1 MLNAFA
7 CTILAVVC
15 IFYARGQEGGD
26 LNGFKYAAVETLF
39 YDDDQVDIRGIS
51 AMTRQRLII
60 LGLRVVANN
69 EESWPPELKDT
80 PCLLID
86 FRITAK
92 DRSLGRQKVVI
103 DGYDCN
109 QTKSINLTGYG
120 NAETYQES
128 YAVALDNAFKDLN
141 QAGYEFDPCWL
152 LRRPSVRW
160 RQPM

>member
-103 DGYDCN
+103 DG
-109 QTKSINLTGYG
+109 L
-120 NAETYQES
+120 
-128 YAVALDNAFKDLN
+128 
-141 QAGYEFDPCWL
+141 
-152 LRRPSVRW
+152 
-160 RQPM
+160 